1 MSPSLF
7 PGSETHPEYVL
18 CKLCHPII
26 YTHRVQR
33 VAATSYR
40 KLVVACWCWP
50 IRFIIQNT
58 HTVFGW
64 HCGWCSW
71 GTMRITDSIILGWPK
86 SPSMFVDTYLA
97 FVGLTFRGQY
107 KSKSSRDE
115 WLNMYRDHVSQ
126 LGLAM
131 SGVHPS
137 SQSR

>member
-1 MSPSLF
+1 MSSNNIHTPRTTCGRHQLPKVGRS
-7 PGSETHPEYVL
+7 VL
-18 CKLCHPII
+18 VLANSI
-26 YTHRVQR
+26 YNTKH
-33 VAATSYR
+33 
-40 KLVVACWCWP
+40 
-50 IRFIIQNT
+50 T

-64 HCGWCSW
+64 HCGWCSL

-97 FVGLTFRGQY
+97 FVGLTFRGQC

-131 SGVHPS
+131 YVGCTPLITVEIMNIRS
-137 SQSR
+137 SRLIMS